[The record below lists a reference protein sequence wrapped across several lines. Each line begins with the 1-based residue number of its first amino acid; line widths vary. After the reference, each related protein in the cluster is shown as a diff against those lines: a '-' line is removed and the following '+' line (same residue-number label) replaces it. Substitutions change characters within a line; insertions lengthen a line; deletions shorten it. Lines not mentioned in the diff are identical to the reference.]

1 LLKNRR
7 FKRAFDAM
15 LPWPGL
21 WQPVQI
27 GALRRINRI
36 KCPEVCSA
44 LVHSACADKS
54 RNRSTSSIS
63 SFTLGATS

>member
-7 FKRAFDAM
+7 LKRAFDAM